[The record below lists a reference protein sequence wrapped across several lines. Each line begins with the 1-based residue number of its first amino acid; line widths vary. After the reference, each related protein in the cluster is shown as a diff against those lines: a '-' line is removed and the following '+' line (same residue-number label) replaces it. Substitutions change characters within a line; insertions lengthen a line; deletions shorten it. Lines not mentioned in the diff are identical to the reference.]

1 MKKKITPPIFKEYNM
16 GQLMLLPVNLE
27 ELIPANHLVRVI
39 NEFVEGLEMKAL
51 KKVYKGGGRPAYH
64 PKMMLKVYLYG
75 YTQKIYSSRRLAKAL
90 RENVGFMWLSG
101 NNRPDFRTIN
111 RFRGDTLR
119 GAIEGL
125 FTELMIMLV
134 EMGYIKLEEYF
145 IDGTKVEANA
155 NRYTFVWAKSNRRYQ
170 EQLREKVKALFDEI
184 EEFNRAEDEQYG
196 DVDLEEMGE
205 SGQKV
210 DEQKMAERTARA
222 NQILKENTTEDGEV
236 PPSEPPAEPSQLSE
250 DLQAKLEAVKE
261 QLQEEPE
268 NKKLAKAAQLMERD
282 YLPRAQKYEERER
295 ILAGRNSYSKTDPD
309 AIFMRMKE
317 DHLHDSQLKPG
328 YNIQNGTEN
337 QFVVNFSI
345 HQEAGDATCLTP
357 HLEKLQ
363 QRIGRQPEKAIGD
376 AAYGSE
382 ENYAYL
388 EQQGIESYLKYNYF
402 NREQKKKY
410 QPNPFRLENMPYDEE
425 TNTFTCPNQKQL
437 HFRRVDQRTSKNGY
451 PSEYHVYTCEDCQR
465 CPLREQCAEK
475 PFKGNRR
482 LQINFA
488 LTRYR
493 QQASQNLRSEEGLRL
508 RSQRGVDV
516 ETVFGRIKQNW
527 GFRRFLLRGLDKVNV
542 EWGLL
547 CMAHNLS
554 KVWGQQNDIK
564 LVTL

>member
-1 MKKKITPPIFKEYNM
+1 M
-16 GQLMLLPVNLE
+16 GQLMLLPINLE
-27 ELIPANHLVRVI
+27 EIIPANHLVRVI
-39 NEFVEGLEMKAL
+39 NAFVEQLEMKAL
-51 KKVYKGGGRPAYH
+51 KKLYKGGGRPAYH
-64 PKMMLKVYLYG
+64 PKMMLKVYLYA
-75 YTQKIYSSRRLAKAL
+75 YTQKIYSSRRIAKAM

-125 FTELMIMLV
+125 FTELLILLV

-155 NRYTFVWAKSNRRYQ
+155 NRYTFVWAKSNQTYQ
-170 EQLREKVKALFDEI
+170 KKLAEKVKALFEEI
-184 EEFNRAEDEQYG
+184 EALNQAEDKQYG
-196 DVDLEEMGE
+196 AHDLEEMGE

-222 NQILKENTTEDGEV
+222 NEILEESTTEDGEKDGN
-236 PPSEPPAEPSQLSE
+236 EPPADPPQLSE
-250 DLQAKLEAVKE
+250 TLQAKLEEVKE
-261 QLQEEPE
+261 QLEEEPE
-268 NKKLAKAAQLMERD
+268 NKKLAKAARLIESD
-282 YLPRAQKYEERER
+282 YLPRAQRYEERER

-317 DHLHDSQLKPG
+317 DHLHNSQLKPG

-337 QFVVNFSI
+337 QFVVNFTI
-345 HQEAGDATCLTP
+345 HQEAGDATCLIP
-357 HLEKLQ
+357 HFEKLQ
-363 QRIGRQPEKAIGD
+363 QRIERQSEKAIGD

-388 EQQGIESYLKYNYF
+388 EQEGVENYLKYNYF
-402 NREQKKKY
+402 HREQKKKY
-410 QPNPFRLENMPYDEE
+410 QPNPFQLQNMPYDEQRDS
-425 TNTFTCPNQKQL
+425 FTCPNQKQL
-437 HFRRVDQRTSKNGY
+437 NFHKVEKRTSKNGY
-451 PSEYHVYTCEDCQR
+451 PSEYHLYICEDCQD
-465 CPLREQCAEK
+465 CPLREQCAKK
-475 PFKGNRR
+475 PFKGNRQLR
-482 LQINFA
+482 INFP
-488 LTRYR
+488 LVQYR
-493 QQASQNLRSEEGLRL
+493 RQASQNLRSEEGVRL

-516 ETVFGRIKQNW
+516 ETVFGRIKENW
-527 GFRRFLLRGLDKVNV
+527 GFRRFSLRGLDKVTV

-554 KVWGQQNDIK
+554 KVWSQQNDIK